1 MFVMLDW
8 PAGPASSVAVVSRN
22 DCKNYLFIFSGESG
36 GDRTDCS
43 VTPSEGEQPDWR
55 EVRELSSAKLVITQV
70 NILHGSPQLPHITCW
85 GEGWANICRLFLSP
99 PCSNLVAKTFPNL
112 HINPLDGSIYPVVV
126 G

>member
-1 MFVMLDW
+1 MLDW

-70 NILHGSPQLPHITCW
+70 NILHGSPHLPH
-85 GEGWANICRLFLSP
+85 LPPSP
-99 PCSNLVAKTFPNL
+99 PSPYILGGGLGQHMQTFSLPARPAV
-112 HINPLDGSIYPVVV
+112 I
-126 G
+126 

>member
-1 MFVMLDW
+1 M
-8 PAGPASSVAVVSRN
+8 AVVSRN

-70 NILHGSPQLPHITCW
+70 NILHGSPHSPHLTHYMLGGGLGQHMQTFSLP
-85 GEGWANICRLFLSP
+85 ALQ
-99 PCSNLVAKTFPNL
+99 
-112 HINPLDGSIYPVVV
+112 
-126 G
+126 